1 MKELTINLG
10 TKSNEIEIVPL
21 GDLHIGDPNCNID
34 LIKQTI
40 DYIAN
45 TKNCYC
51 ILNGDLMNNALKTS
65 KSDSYLETMPMEEQ
79 QEKLV
84 ELLYP
89 IKDKIL
95 MLAQG
100 NHEYR
105 SSLLC
110 GIDPLRYVARSLGL
124 LEKGRYCTGAYLLTL
139 LFGKRNGTDKLTNA
153 YVVFGIHGGSGGGRR
168 AGSTANALEDMNKII
183 PNADL
188 YLHSHTHTQI
198 LYPDSIFIYNNTS
211 KTLQRHYRTY
221 YNTNSF
227 LEYGG
232 YAEMK
237 GYKPTDTYPNV
248 LRIRIIRDGG
258 KMRKLTDVIRL

>member
-198 LYPDSIFIYNNTS
+198 LYPDSIFIYNPMS

-248 LRIRIIRDGG
+248 LRIRMIRDGG

>member
-1 MKELTINLG
+1 MTI
-10 TKSNEIEIVPL
+10 E
-21 GDLHIGDPNCNID
+21 
-34 LIKQTI
+34 
-40 DYIAN
+40 
-45 TKNCYC
+45 
-51 ILNGDLMNNALKTS
+51 
-65 KSDSYLETMPMEEQ
+65 EEQ
-79 QEKLV
+79 ELLV
-84 ELLYP
+84 ELLFP

-95 MLAQG
+95 MMTQG

-124 LEKGRYCTGAYLLTL
+124 LEKGRYCDGAYLLTL
-139 LFGKRNGTDKLTNA
+139 LFGKRNGTDKVTNS
-153 YVVFGIHGGSGGGRR
+153 YVIFGIHGGSGGGRR

-198 LYPDSIFIYNNTS
+198 LYPDSIFVYNPTS

-227 LEYGG
+227 VEYGG

-237 GYKPTDTYPNV
+237 GYKPTDTTPNV
-248 LRIRIIRDGG
+248 LRVRMIRDKG
-258 KMRKLTDVIRL
+258 KMRKLTDIIKL

>member
-1 MKELTINLG
+1 MKELIINLG
-10 TKSNEIEIVPL
+10 TNVNEIELVPL
-21 GDLHIGDPNCNID
+21 GDLHIGDANCNLD
-34 LIKQTI
+34 LIKDTI
-40 DYIAN
+40 NYIKD

-51 ILNGDLMNNALKTS
+51 ILNGDLINNALKTS
-65 KSDSYLETMPMEEQ
+65 KSDSYLETMTIEEEQ
-79 QEKLV
+79 ELLV
-84 ELLYP
+84 ELLFP

-95 MLAQG
+95 MMTQG

-124 LEKGRYCTGAYLLTL
+124 LEKGRYCDGAYLLTL
-139 LFGKRNGTDKLTNA
+139 LFGKRNGTDKVTNS
-153 YVVFGIHGGSGGGRR
+153 YVIFGIHGGSGGGRR

-198 LYPDSIFIYNNTS
+198 LYPDSIFVYNPTS

-227 LEYGG
+227 VEYGG

-237 GYKPTDTYPNV
+237 GYKPTDTTPNV
-248 LRIRIIRDGG
+248 LRVRMIRDKG
-258 KMRKLTDVIRL
+258 KMRKLTDIIKL